1 MRPAP
6 RWVLGLA
13 AVTLVLVGCGGGEPA
28 PTPSATTTT
37 PPTTPSPS
45 PTSSAPTPT
54 AAPTPTR
61 TPTVTPSTPAAW
73 TVPAALRGLDVRV
86 IPTQRRVMA
95 LTFDGGANDAGLARI
110 LAVLDAQD
118 VRATF
123 FLTGR
128 FATAYPEGSRAIAAD
143 GHVIGNHTMTHPH
156 PTRISDAE
164 LAAEVREAQTVIRRT
179 TGRSP
184 LPWFRFPFGERTAAD
199 IRLLNDLGYVCVS
212 WTVDTLGW
220 LGTEAGSASDVTDRV
235 LAELQPGEIVLMH
248 IGSNPDDG
256 TTFDA
261 DALAATIRAVRARG
275 YTFTTV
281 EALLG

>member
-1 MRPAP
+1 
-6 RWVLGLA
+6 
-13 AVTLVLVGCGGGEPA
+13 
-28 PTPSATTTT
+28 
-37 PPTTPSPS
+37 
-45 PTSSAPTPT
+45 
-54 AAPTPTR
+54 
-61 TPTVTPSTPAAW
+61 
-73 TVPAALRGLDVRV
+73 V
-86 IPTQRRVMA
+86 IPTQRRVVA

-110 LAVLDAQD
+110 LAVLDDEQ

-123 FLTGR
+123 FLTGD
-128 FATAYPEGSRAIAAD
+128 FATRYPAASKAIVTA

-156 PTRISDAE
+156 TTQISDAD
-164 LAAEVREAQTVIRRT
+164 LAAEVREAQRAIRRT

-220 LGTEAGSASDVTDRV
+220 LGTDGGTSAEVTERV
-235 LAELQPGEIVLMH
+235 LAELRPGQIVLMH
-248 IGSNPDDG
+248 VGSNPDDG

-275 YTFTTV
+275 YSFTTV